1 MPTHLYDI
9 HFLSKFLFVSFICY
23 FICYDFILFIFNF
36 FFGIP
41 VSMMS
46 NDFTDL
52 YHININV
59 CVLVIIVLLCIYPPW
74 PPSFAK
80 HNPLFH
86 HSEYLLITFA
96 LHPTRV
102 MVWLNT
108 RPKEHFWE
116 ILREGVVKG
125 GEGVV
130 KPKVPCGR
138 GMDIFLNGTIFFP
151 CTKH

>member
-1 MPTHLYDI
+1 M
-9 HFLSKFLFVSFICY
+9 
-23 FICYDFILFIFNF
+23 ILFYLFLIF

-41 VSMMS
+41 VSVMS

-96 LHPTRV
+96 LRPTRV

-116 ILREGVVKG
+116 ILREGG
-125 GEGVV
+125 GQRGGGGGQTKSPLWEGY
-130 KPKVPCGR
+130 GY
-138 GMDIFLNGTIFFP
+138 FLERHNFFSLYQALD
-151 CTKH
+151 